1 MPSSSSEEQQEEER
15 VFEFVLRI
23 KDDPAGMK
31 KLPDKFLDFLDGE
44 ELIGLHLKEAGCNIC
59 SWQVDV
65 LEDGRGK
72 LYMHI
77 GWEEFARVHNLTVG
91 CVLTFIYEGDGQ
103 MSVKIFD
110 DTCCRRRY
118 NCEH

>member
-1 MPSSSSEEQQEEER
+1 
-15 VFEFVLRI
+15 
-23 KDDPAGMK
+23 MK

-44 ELIGLHLKEAGCNIC
+44 ELLGLHLKEAGCNIC

-65 LEDGRGK
+65 LADGRGK

-77 GWEEFARVHNLTVG
+77 GWEEFARDHNLSVG
-91 CVLTFIYEGDGQ
+91 CVLTFLYEGDGQ
-103 MSVKIFD
+103 TTVKIFD

-118 NCEH
+118 HCEH